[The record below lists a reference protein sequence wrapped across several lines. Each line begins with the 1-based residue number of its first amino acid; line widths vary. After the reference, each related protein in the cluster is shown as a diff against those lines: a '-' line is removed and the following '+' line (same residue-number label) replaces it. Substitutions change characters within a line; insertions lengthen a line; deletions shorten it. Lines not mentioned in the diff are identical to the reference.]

1 MPVFI
6 ERININYT
14 ILIVRNVNEHN
25 ADLVSTNS
33 MPVCIERIN
42 TMHDYQSH
50 FLMYIMQIT

>member
-25 ADLVSTNS
+25 ADLVK
-33 MPVCIERIN
+33 
-42 TMHDYQSH
+42 Y
-50 FLMYIMQIT
+50 